1 MQQLSTITGSM
12 MPSEQT
18 TEGVSSSKI
27 SSSVV
32 PTLIKSLIE
41 FQKTKPFV
49 EESEKNPFHKSSF
62 APLKEVQKVCSQ
74 ALSFGIGYSQSIND
88 GYVSTILLHESGETW
103 VADRTPIKCKDGD
116 DPQKY
121 FGGVTYARRYS
132 LLSAFGIRSGS
143 PLDRDDDANFS
154 SEIKVKQNDIE
165 PVTRKFVSQE
175 PVTGKLL
182 EINGEKKTLDING
195 ILNGIIACKSQ
206 QQLKDFAQEHIVK
219 SKFDDDVMKKIKTS
233 YSAHLLYLKNN
244 T

>member
-1 MQQLSTITGSM
+1 MQKLSTITGSM

-18 TEGVSSSKI
+18 TEGDRSSKI

-154 SEIKVKQNDIE
+154 SEIKVKQE
-165 PVTRKFVSQE
+165 VTKPVVE
-175 PVTGKLL
+175 
-182 EINGEKKTLDING
+182 EKKEVKTLDLNG

-219 SKFDDDVMKKIKTS
+219 SKFDDDSMKKIKNN
-233 YSAHLLYLKNN
+233 YSTHLLYLKNN